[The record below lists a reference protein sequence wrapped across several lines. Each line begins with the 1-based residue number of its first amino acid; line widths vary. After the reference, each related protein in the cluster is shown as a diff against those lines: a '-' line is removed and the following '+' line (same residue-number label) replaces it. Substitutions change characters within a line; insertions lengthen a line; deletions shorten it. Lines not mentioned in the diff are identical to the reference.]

1 MSSFDPMG
9 AALDWL
15 DAYRARDISI
25 IDLYAGNAEL
35 ECNCHGQSTVGRAA
49 LYKCWRQRFAEKPA
63 GALAALTTNGD
74 EVVISY
80 AVPDGIERASF
91 KFNDHGKIIH
101 CQCGLLMPE

>member
-25 IDLYAGNAEL
+25 IDLYAGNAAL

-49 LYKCWRQRFAEKPA
+49 LCKYWRQRFAEKPA
-63 GALAALTTNGD
+63 GALAALTTNGGD
-74 EVVISY
+74 VVICY
-80 AVPDGIERASF
+80 AVPDGVASRLRSRS
-91 KFNDHGKIIH
+91 KLVARSSIASAV
-101 CQCGLLMPE
+101 L